1 MENNSDFRSIFSGLE
16 SMKEGPALN
25 LIYLQDFLVLAET
38 ESFGAAAARLYMNQ
52 STLSKHIKALEAEL
66 GVTLF
71 DRSTRRVKITPYG
84 EQLLPYARQ
93 IEALSFQYESE
104 LTQRVGK
111 LLTIGTIPTMTEYD
125 IVHLILRFKE
135 LHPEIRLK
143 IVEDD
148 TVELKKGLLAQKYDL
163 AFLRDGN
170 PPFSTLSAADEQLV
184 KIPYQSDR
192 VVAVIPR
199 GHPLFGLESV
209 TLPQLKGHRLCMLKE
224 GTQLYNICVR
234 ACQAADLVPNI
245 FFESH
250 RIGNIIDMCLQGGCI
265 ALLLDQHLLGSSTA
279 RRIRSSALCIAPVTP
294 TISTS
299 IALSYLK
306 KDSLSAPAQAFVS
319 FFLEEYKS
327 Q

>member
-1 MENNSDFRSIFSGLE
+1 M
-16 SMKEGPALN
+16 N
-25 LIYLQDFLVLAET
+25 LMYLQEFLVLAET
-38 ESFGAAAARLYMNQ
+38 CSFAEAAQRLYMNQ
-52 STLSKHIKALEAEL
+52 STLSKHIKALETEL

-71 DRSTRRVKITPYG
+71 DRSTRQVAITPYG
-84 EQLLPYARQ
+84 EHLLPYARQ
-93 IEALSFQYESE
+93 IEALTFRYESE
-104 LTQRVGK
+104 LAQRVGN
-111 LLTIGTIPTMTEYD
+111 LLTVGTIPTMTEYD

-135 LHPEIRLK
+135 QHPEIRLK

-148 TVELKKGLLAQKYDL
+148 TVELKKGLLAQKFDL

-170 PPFSTLSAADEQLV
+170 PPFSTLSAVDEQLV

-224 GTQLYNICVR
+224 GTLLYEICVR
-234 ACQAADLVPNI
+234 ACQAADIVPNV

-279 RRIRSSALCIAPVTP
+279 RRIRASALCIAPVTP
-294 TISTS
+294 MISTS

-306 KDSLSAPAQAFVS
+306 KDPLSAPAQAFVS
-319 FFLEEYKS
+319 FFREEFKL